1 MFLGR
6 KQSNSKKVKEISAT
20 FTSDG
25 FGGIFYPNIELHFFF
40 LLQNNSVFYA
50 PDFMFRTG

>member
-50 PDFMFRTG
+50 PDIMFRTG